1 MRYATLLLLCTLPAW
16 IGPAPSGPEDESVFV
31 KNLRPDQHESLLYV
45 WTSDAD
51 AKQPDFLTVVD
62 ADPKSP
68 GYGKILTTV
77 PTGSTVDNEA
87 HHFGYTVNADRI
99 FAGGLVSNRLFI
111 YDVKADPKHPALIKT
126 IPDLGALS
134 GYSGPHTYYAVPG
147 GVMIAMLGSK
157 DGTGPGALVRLDE
170 QGNFVS
176 ALPAP
181 NRPDDPGYMYDV
193 GVKPELNRM
202 VTSSW
207 THPHHF
213 RGNPIAPENV
223 GDAVAVHRQRGA
235 AVRRLR
241 SAAPQVPERGQ
252 VTGAEH
258 DEAHARQPA
267 AVREQFVA
275 LEPGRQG
282 AVPRVAAE
290 RRHGRHDSGR
300 QVRGGLRSIPDR
312 PGPAAR
318 HVAEVAPGLLAPRF
332 PRGVEQVRLVHEA
345 AVARLPTQQP
355 HGFAGIDV
363 LVQRQRVG
371 EIAHRAAGFPQGH
384 GAQLA
389 LEARRAGRRGRQL
402 EHGGARPVG
411 HVEHLARRPALRRSY
426 VGSRQIVDVHHRP
439 AVVARP
445 HHGGCFAR
453 RRRLEPSAGEPTAAA
468 VHAPR
473 PNHQSAHRFRLQHQL
488 LVRRPPGDQF
498 DRLEGIGLVHQPAA
512 GIAVQPHATGVDQRF
527 RLRSPTPGLDQGV
540 DGGLVLRHGAGG

>member
-45 WTSDAD
+45 WTSDGD

-111 YDVKADPKHPALIKT
+111 YDVKTDPRHPTVIKT
-126 IPDLGALS
+126 IPDLGAIS

-223 GDAVAVHRQRGA
+223 GDAVVVWDWKAGKVLQVEHLDKMPLE
-235 AVRRLR
+235 VRW
-241 SAAPQVPERGQ
+241 Q
-252 VTGAEH
+252 H
-258 DEAHARQPA
+258 
-267 AVREQFVA
+267 
-275 LEPGRQG
+275 
-282 AVPRVAAE
+282 
-290 RRHGRHDSGR
+290 
-300 QVRGGLRSIPDR
+300 
-312 PGPAAR
+312 GPAAR
-318 HVAEVAPGLLAPRF
+318 G
-332 PRGVEQVRLVHEA
+332 
-345 AVARLPTQQP
+345 
-355 HGFAGIDV
+355 GFINCA
-363 LVQRQRVG
+363 
-371 EIAHRAAGFPQGH
+371 
-384 GAQLA
+384 
-389 LEARRAGRRGRQL
+389 
-402 EHGGARPVG
+402 GARADVRISYDNRLLYVSLFTGNAVQQYDVSDPLHPKFVSEVKLQEPNMMKLTPDSRRLYVSNSLLSNLDGKVPFRVWLLNVG
-411 HVEHLARRPALRRSY
+411 TGGMTLDDKFV
-426 VGSRQIVDVHHRP
+426 VDFDQFP
-439 AVVARP
+439 TGPGRP
-445 HHGGCFAR
+445 HDM
-453 RRRLEPSAGEPTAAA
+453 
-468 VHAPR
+468 
-473 PNHQSAHRFRLQHQL
+473 L
-488 LVRRPPGDQF
+488 LK
-498 DRLEGIGLVHQPAA
+498 
-512 GIAVQPHATGVDQRF
+512 
-527 RLRSPTPGLDQGV
+527 
-540 DGGLVLRHGAGG
+540 

>member
-16 IGPAPSGPEDESVFV
+16 IGPATSGPEDESVFV
-31 KNLRPDQHESLLYV
+31 KNLRPDQRESLLYV

-111 YDVKADPKHPALIKT
+111 YDVKTDPRHPALVKT

-193 GVKPELNRM
+193 GVKPELNRT

-223 GDAVAVHRQRGA
+223 GDAVVVWDWKAGKVLQVEHLDKMPLE
-235 AVRRLR
+235 VRW
-241 SAAPQVPERGQ
+241 Q
-252 VTGAEH
+252 H
-258 DEAHARQPA
+258 
-267 AVREQFVA
+267 
-275 LEPGRQG
+275 
-282 AVPRVAAE
+282 
-290 RRHGRHDSGR
+290 
-300 QVRGGLRSIPDR
+300 
-312 PGPAAR
+312 GPAAR
-318 HVAEVAPGLLAPRF
+318 GGFINCAGASTIWYWEDKDGKLAFTRVIQLPASSTPADVRISYDNRLLYVSLFTGNAVQQYDVSDPLHPKFVSEVKLQEPNMMKLTPDSRRLYVSNSLLSNLDGKVPFRVWLLNVGTGGMTQDDKFVVDFDQFATGPG
-332 PRGVEQVRLVHEA
+332 
-345 AVARLPTQQP
+345 
-355 HGFAGIDV
+355 
-363 LVQRQRVG
+363 
-371 EIAHRAAGFPQGH
+371 
-384 GAQLA
+384 
-389 LEARRAGRRGRQL
+389 
-402 EHGGARPVG
+402 
-411 HVEHLARRPALRRSY
+411 
-426 VGSRQIVDVHHRP
+426 
-439 AVVARP
+439 RP
-445 HHGGCFAR
+445 HDM
-453 RRRLEPSAGEPTAAA
+453 
-468 VHAPR
+468 
-473 PNHQSAHRFRLQHQL
+473 L
-488 LVRRPPGDQF
+488 LK
-498 DRLEGIGLVHQPAA
+498 
-512 GIAVQPHATGVDQRF
+512 
-527 RLRSPTPGLDQGV
+527 
-540 DGGLVLRHGAGG
+540 